1 MIPRMRQ
8 GVLELNDTPP
18 TRVVHCKRAPYDVYI
33 GRDAHGLT
41 DDGWGNPFIIGR
53 DGTRE
58 EVLALY
64 REWAPRQKW
73 LMARL
78 HELKGKILGCWCA
91 PQACHGDVLAELADA
106 S

>member
-8 GVLELNDTPP
+8 GVLELDDTQP
-18 TRVVHCKRAPYDVYI
+18 TRVVHCKRSKYDVYI
-33 GRDAHGLT
+33 GRDAHGLA

-73 LMARL
+73 LMAARAQGQDPRML
-78 HELKGKILGCWCA
+78 VCA
-91 PQACHGDVLAELADA
+91 A
-106 S
+106 SVSR